1 MTRSREQGGTDGV
14 TAATPPSCS
23 PPGACEPRRAGP
35 EPFPGTRTCTPSSS
49 RSQPAPARPACVT
62 HTYTFTLSLPS
73 PDSQSPAVTTA
84 ADSTGW
90 TIHLV
95 RDRCSQ
101 QRSFDQPKM
110 AASGSP
116 SSDPKPAPRSPCSH
130 GQGGG
135 GVAASV
141 AAEGRGC
148 SAGG

>member
-1 MTRSREQGGTDGV
+1 M

-23 PPGACEPRRAGP
+23 PPGACEPRGAGP
-35 EPFPGTRTCTPSSS
+35 EPFPGTGTCIPAAARGPS
-49 RSQPAPARPACVT
+49 PAPARRACVT

-90 TIHLV
+90 TLHLV
-95 RDRCSQ
+95 RDRGSQ
-101 QRSFDQPKM
+101 QRSVDQPKM
-110 AASGSP
+110 AASGAP
-116 SSDPKPAPRSPCSH
+116 SSDPKPAPRSPCSSD
-130 GQGGG
+130 QGGG

-148 SAGG
+148 SAGGSLKGSSSLQP